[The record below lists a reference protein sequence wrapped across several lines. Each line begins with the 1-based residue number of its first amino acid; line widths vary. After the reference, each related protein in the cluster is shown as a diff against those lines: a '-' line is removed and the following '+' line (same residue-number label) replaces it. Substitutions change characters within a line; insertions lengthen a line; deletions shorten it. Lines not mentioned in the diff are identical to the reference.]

1 MQLSRPRMAAVVF
14 RSATEVEAA
23 ASRSQVAVLC
33 TVVSVVW
40 WWMASMEMKL
50 ASVERTDAVS
60 ATHTRAATIRVG
72 LRRIRGRGRT
82 QEGSCNPSPDR
93 FAC

>member
-1 MQLSRPRMAAVVF
+1 MHSPCTAHCGQLESESVQLSRPRMAAVVF

-72 LRRIRGRGRT
+72 LRRIHV
-82 QEGSCNPSPDR
+82 Q
-93 FAC
+93 